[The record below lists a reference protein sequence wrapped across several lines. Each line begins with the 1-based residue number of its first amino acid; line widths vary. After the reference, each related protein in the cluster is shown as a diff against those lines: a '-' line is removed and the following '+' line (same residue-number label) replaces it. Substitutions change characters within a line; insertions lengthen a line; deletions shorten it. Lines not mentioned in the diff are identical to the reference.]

1 MTPDERALLAEILRC
16 DRCGLAL
23 EEHEVYFVPPKIT
36 PPLAE
41 AVFPAFETA
50 GLYCPQST

>member
-1 MTPDERALLAEILRC
+1 MTPDERALLAEILVC

-23 EEHEVYFVPPKIT
+23 AEHEVYFAPPPGE

-41 AVFPAFETA
+41 AVFPFDTS
-50 GLYCPQST
+50 GLYCPA